1 MNKFNPNDEEEEE
14 KDNLQKALE
23 GNNLKVKDANYLL
36 QRILYAIV
44 VNENEGEEAIYKEL
58 NKADSKGIEKPDP
71 TPGPSDVDKKTRMKK
86 KRRQK
91 NPKKSATSIQL
102 TSANSGKTAEKSI
115 PKYAQ
120 NSKNLV

>member
-71 TPGPSDVDKKTRMKK
+71 TPGPSDVDKKNGDRK
-86 KRRQK
+86 
-91 NPKKSATSIQL
+91 IQR
-102 TSANSGKTAEKSI
+102 
-115 PKYAQ
+115 
-120 NSKNLV
+120 NLPLLYN